1 MSKVKEMK
9 KRGSANRMLK
19 INLEQRSR
27 VFLLRH
33 QNLPNK
39 KPDLQQKRKN
49 FKLWPRH
56 NARKKKKLSKS

>member
-9 KRGSANRMLK
+9 KRGNVKKKLK
-19 INLEQRSR
+19 INLELRWR

-39 KPDLQQKRKN
+39 KPDLLQKRKN
-49 FKLWPRH
+49 FKL
-56 NARKKKKLSKS
+56 

>member
-9 KRGSANRMLK
+9 KRGNVKKKLK
-19 INLEQRSR
+19 INLELRWR

-39 KPDLQQKRKN
+39 KPDLPQKRKN
-49 FKLWPRH
+49 FKL
-56 NARKKKKLSKS
+56 